1 VVTGEEDT
9 EEEVEV
15 VASEEVEVVASEEV
29 EVVASEEVE
38 EVASEE
44 VEEGASEEVEEVAS
58 EEDEGVEEGS
68 RGRGRIFNLLASR
81 TKRQL
86 IQRSSASS
94 DPCRWSGKTLAK
106 TSNRTGRRR

>member
-1 VVTGEEDT
+1 MVTGEEDT

-29 EVVASEEVE
+29 
-38 EVASEE
+38 
-44 VEEGASEEVEEVAS
+44 EVAS

-86 IQRSSASS
+86 MQRSSASS